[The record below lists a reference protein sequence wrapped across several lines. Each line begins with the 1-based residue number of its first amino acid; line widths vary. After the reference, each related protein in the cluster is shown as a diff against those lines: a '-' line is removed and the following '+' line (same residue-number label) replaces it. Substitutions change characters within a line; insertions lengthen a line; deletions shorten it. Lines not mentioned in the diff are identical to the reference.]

1 MGVLKLEYDLGYTH
15 IVQANKK
22 GMKLI
27 GAYNLININKKD
39 YINKKDVYYTPN
51 TFNSPKSRVRENLW
65 QLHRF
70 YIDIDHKPNTREI
83 DKFEVVAEIEKLVEA
98 KKIPQPTEYV
108 HSGRGIHI
116 YWDIANCHIMLL
128 DLWDK
133 IESNLYN
140 QLKEI
145 ENVIDNIKIDSKV
158 KDPTRLLR
166 LPGTI
171 NSKSNSKC
179 YSMLRREKNIYNIFD
194 LKKAY
199 IKPKKAYKKRE
210 SNISYLPTKNLY
222 TLNKSRI
229 EDFKT
234 IVELRNYDVEGYRNS
249 LIMYYSYHYRLIY
262 DVTVNEL
269 IEEVKTFNNSF
280 KKPYNARQLVS
291 VCRSINKTVKHFRED
306 NTKGYKFTN
315 KYIIDSLNL
324 TEEEQRKLKTIIST
338 EEKYRR
344 KNTKR
349 NAARRNEE
357 GLTPK
362 QAELQELKVK
372 VLELKASKVKN
383 KDIANKLGISIK
395 TLERYITQFKKEGLL

>member
-133 IESNLYN
+133 IENNLYN

-145 ENVIDNIKIDSKV
+145 ENVIDNIKIDAKV

-171 NSKSNSKC
+171 NSRSNSKC

-199 IKPKKAYKKRE
+199 IKPKKA
-210 SNISYLPTKNLY
+210 LY

-234 IVELRNYDVEGYRNS
+234 IVELRGYDVEGYRNS

-324 TEEEQRKLKTIIST
+324 TEQEQRKLKTIIST

-349 NAARRNEE
+349 NAARRNEK

-372 VLELKASKVKN
+372 VLELKAQGLSLRKISEELNITLGKVQRV
-383 KDIANKLGISIK
+383 L
-395 TLERYITQFKKEGLL
+395 KK

>member
-1 MGVLKLEYDLGYTH
+1 MEALKLEFDLGFTH
-15 IVQANKK
+15 INQKNKSGK
-22 GMKLI
+22 MTLL
-27 GAYNLININKKD
+27 GAYAPNEIELKD
-39 YINKKDVYYTPN
+39 YKDKRDIYYTPN
-51 TFNSPKSRVRENLW
+51 TFNSPRKRIKENLW
-65 QLHRF
+65 QLHRL
-70 YIDIDHKPNTREI
+70 YIDIDYVEGKRAI
-83 DKFEVVAEIEKLVEA
+83 DQFEVVGAVEKLVKD
-98 KKIPQPTEYV
+98 KKIPEPTEYIN
-108 HSGRGIHI
+108 SGRGIHV
-116 YWDIANCHIMLL
+116 YWDIEHCHIMLL

-133 IESNLYN
+133 LEKYIYS

-145 ENVIDNIKIDSKV
+145 EKEIDNVEIDV
-158 KDPTRLLR
+158 RATDATRLLR

-171 NSKSNSKC
+171 NSKNNSKC
-179 YSMLRREKNIYNIFD
+179 YSMLKRDKNIYNIFD

-199 IKPKKAYKKRE
+199 IKPKKAYKKQEGKIR
-210 SNISYLPTKNLY
+210 YLPTKNLY

-234 IVELRNYDVEGYRNS
+234 IVELRNYDVDGYRNS
-249 LIMYYSYHYRLIY
+249 LIMFYSYHYRLIY

-344 KNTKR
+344 NNERRTPR
-349 NAARRNEE
+349 NKE

-372 VLELKASKVKN
+372 ILELKAQGLSLRKISEELNITLGKVQRV
-383 KDIANKLGISIK
+383 L
-395 TLERYITQFKKEGLL
+395 KK